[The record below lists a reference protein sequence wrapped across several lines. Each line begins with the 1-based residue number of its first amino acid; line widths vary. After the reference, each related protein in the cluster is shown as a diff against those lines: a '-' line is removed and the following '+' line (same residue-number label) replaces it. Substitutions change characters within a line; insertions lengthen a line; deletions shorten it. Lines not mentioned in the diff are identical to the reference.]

1 MLSTIEDLPCEVLEN
16 IFTHLPLAL
25 DQQQLTL
32 VCKKWNWIVRTMRNI
47 PNLKGS
53 KFEQKIY
60 VRLPAAG
67 TLNSRELTCKVK
79 LNLTVQNSKL

>member
-32 VCKKWNWIVRTMRNI
+32 VCKKMELDCAHHAEHFQLERFQIRAENIRSITSGWNF
-47 PNLKGS
+47 
-53 KFEQKIY
+53 KF
-60 VRLPAAG
+60 
-67 TLNSRELTCKVK
+67 T
-79 LNLTVQNSKL
+79 